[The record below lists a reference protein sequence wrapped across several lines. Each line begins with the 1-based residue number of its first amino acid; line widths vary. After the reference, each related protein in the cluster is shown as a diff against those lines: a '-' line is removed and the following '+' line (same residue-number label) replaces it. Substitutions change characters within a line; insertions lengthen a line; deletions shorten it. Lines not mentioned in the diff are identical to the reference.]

1 MPVAQCSCGG
11 LTATVDAYS
20 PVVAACH
27 CTACQRRSGSPF
39 GVAAYFPVD
48 AVTITGERR
57 EWTRSTD
64 SGSTATTTFCP
75 TCGGTVTLALG
86 RRPDLIGIPV
96 GTFADPAFPP
106 PLRSVW
112 EENKHIWVEITAPQH
127 FPQGST

>member
-1 MPVAQCSCGG
+1 MVEAH
-11 LTATVDAYS
+11 S

-27 CTACQRRSGSPF
+27 CTACQRRSGLPF
-39 GVAAYFPVD
+39 GVAAYFPVA

-57 EWTRSTD
+57 EWTRP
-64 SGSTATTTFCP
+64 TASFCP
-75 TCGGTVTLALG
+75 TCGGTIALALG